1 MGHTIDDYKK
11 KRDFGRT
18 PEPAPGEYRRGE
30 GDPSFVIHR
39 HDARRLHWDLRLEM
53 EGVLK
58 SWAVPRGL
66 SWNPEDK
73 HLAVRTEDH
82 PMEYLVFSGE
92 IPKGEY
98 GAGTLKIWDSGT
110 YRILNEDGEG
120 GVQSGKLEILLMGR
134 RTRGEW
140 HMVRIKPQGDEDPWL
155 LFKASDKYARE
166 DDASEFGPMLEE
178 AKIAPFPRSR
188 KLMTA
193 ASTRDAFNDPEW
205 LFEMEFVGRRVLAFK
220 RDGDVKLVGED
231 VPSEVPGEMKTAFQA
246 LRADHAVLD
255 GVLVVV
261 DGTGRP
267 SKERLL
273 KRLRGRSD
281 DPLQL
286 YVFDLLY
293 WEGFDLRAVPLI
305 DRKAVLARTLPS
317 RGPLL
322 FVDHVPGTGEAVA
335 AACAAGGVSGVV
347 AKRADGTYRAGASKD
362 WVHIPVAVEDE
373 ARRKVVTEALGAVE
387 AAQVSSDRVKLS
399 NMNKVFFPAE
409 GFTKGDLVN
418 YYARVCDYLLPHLK
432 DRVLHMRRCPDGI
445 EGEFF
450 YQREAPGHLP
460 DWIDTEV
467 LPVNEGGKPQ
477 RHFICNHRD
486 ALLYLVNLG
495 SVDLHPWLSRVQTP
509 NNPDVAAIDL
519 DPKEA
524 PFEHVVRIAR
534 AVGKLL
540 RAINVRAYLK
550 TSGATG
556 LHIYIP
562 LTEGYTYDHSR
573 MFCEGVC
580 RVVHRELRDIST
592 IERDT
597 RRRGGRVYL
606 DFLQNRRGQTLV
618 PAYSVRPVPGA
629 TVSTP
634 LHWEELDGQ
643 LHPSLFDITNV
654 PDRIAR
660 HGELFRPVLE
670 DRQDLLPAIEA
681 LQEVLKG

>member
-1 MGHTIDDYKK
+1 MPYGIDDYRR
-11 KRDFGRT
+11 KRDFSKT
-18 PEPAPGEYRRGE
+18 PEPEPGIYVPKE

-58 SWAVPRGL
+58 SWAVPKGF

-82 PMEYLVFSGE
+82 PMEYLTWSGE

-98 GAGTLKIWDSGT
+98 GAGTLQVWDSGT
-110 YRILNEDGEG
+110 YRILNADGED
-120 GVQSGKLEILLMGR
+120 GVQSGKLEVYLMGR

-155 LFKASDKYARE
+155 MFKARDKFARE
-166 DDASEFGPMLEE
+166 EGADEFGPMLLE
-178 AKIAPFPRSR
+178 AKAAKFPKSR
-188 KLMTA
+188 KPMT
-193 ASTRDAFNDPEW
+193 TGVERDPFSDPEW
-205 LFEMEFVGRRVLAFK
+205 LFEMRFRGRRTLAFK
-220 RDGDVKLVGED
+220 DGGDVRLVGEG
-231 VPSEVPGEMKTAFQA
+231 VPKTPPESLMLAFQG
-246 LRADHAVLD
+246 LRADRAVLD

-267 SKERLL
+267 SEQKLER
-273 KRLRGRSD
+273 RLAGKSD
-281 DPLQL
+281 DTLQY
-286 YVFDLLY
+286 YVFDVIQ
-293 WEGFDLRAVPLI
+293 WEQWDLRQVPLI
-305 DRKAVLARTLPS
+305 DRKAVLERAVPG
-317 RGPLL
+317 RGPIL
-322 FVDHVPGTGEAVA
+322 FVDHVPGNGEAIA
-335 AACAAGGVSGVV
+335 AACKAGGLDGVV
-347 AKRADGTYRAGASKD
+347 AKRSASLYKAGPSKD
-362 WVHIPVAVEDE
+362 WVLIPVPVDE
-373 ARRKVVTEALGAVE
+373 ETSRKTVTDALGAVE
-387 AAQVSSDRVKLS
+387 ATVPSSDRVKFS
-399 NMNKVFFPAE
+399 NLGKVFFPAE
-409 GFTKGDLVN
+409 GYTKGDLVN
-418 YYARVCDYLLPHLK
+418 YYARVCDYLLPHLE

-460 DWIDTEV
+460 DWIRTEL

-477 RHFICNHRD
+477 RHFICNDRD
-486 ALLYLVNLG
+486 SLLYLVNLG
-495 SVDLHPWLSRVQTP
+495 SVDLHPWLSRASTP

-524 PFEHVVRIAR
+524 PFEWVVRIAR
-534 AVGKLL
+534 MVGKVL
-540 RAINVRAYLK
+540 RGIGVRPYLK

-556 LHIYIP
+556 IHIYIP
-562 LTEGYTYDHSR
+562 LEEGYTYDHSR

-580 RVVHRELRDIST
+580 RVVQRELRDVST

-597 RRRGGRVYL
+597 KKRGGKVYL

-618 PAYSVRPVPGA
+618 PPYSVRPVPGA

-634 LHWEELDGQ
+634 LNWDELDGG
-643 LHPSLFDITNV
+643 LHPSSFDITNV
-654 PDRIAR
+654 PDRISR
-660 HGELFRPVLE
+660 FGDLFRPVLE
-670 DRQDLLPAIEA
+670 DKQDLLPAIEA